1 MALKKINAH
10 ADSLI
15 ELLIAQCRDLERLLE
30 LSRREAA
37 ALEREDFSALLETVR
52 ERATLGERLEVYH
65 RQLAELR
72 AEMGEDFAPGLKNE
86 WASRAIELAMKIQ
99 AQDAETR
106 AALILMRQKT
116 GEQLA
121 LLKQARHQVSAYLN
135 EGRRLPIACDRLA

>member
-72 AEMGEDFAPGLKNE
+72 AEMGEDLAPGLKNE
-86 WASRAIELAMKIQ
+86 WASRTIELAMEIQ

-121 LLKQARHQVSAYLN
+121 RLKQARHQVSAYLN